1 MQKCAAYIKSRLNF
15 VKEYDIM
22 LNIATKGG
30 ELMYRYK
37 IEELKKWKESPTR
50 KPMIIRGARQ
60 VGKTWLMKE
69 FGKEFY
75 EKCAYIN
82 FDDNSRMNK
91 LFEEDFD
98 LDRIIQ
104 GLKIESGVNIE
115 PENTLIIFDEI
126 QETPKA
132 LKALKYF
139 CENAREYHIISAGSL
154 LGVAI
159 HEGTSF
165 PVGKVDFMDLTPLS
179 FFEFLEAL
187 GENELLKLL
196 KNNDFPMI
204 EVFDTKIK
212 EYLKLYYYVGG
223 MPEVVNAY
231 ATNKDLKEVRK
242 IQKELL
248 AAYEQDFSKHAP
260 SNIVPRIRQLWN
272 NIPTQ
277 LAKEN
282 KKFIYGLIKEGA
294 RAREYEIALSWL
306 IDCGIVYQ
314 MNRVN
319 NCKVP
324 LSAYQDFNA
333 FKLYLLDVGLLAAM
347 AEIDEKTLL
356 DGNEI
361 FVEFKG
367 SLTEQYVLC
376 QLKQCTDLNVFYWT
390 ADTGTAEIDF
400 ITQIRGKNVPIEV
413 KASENLQAKSLK
425 TFVQK
430 YNTEINVRTSMSN
443 YRKEDWLINVPLYS
457 IGNIEEITK
466 M

>member
-1 MQKCAAYIKSRLNF
+1 M
-15 VKEYDIM
+15 KEYDIM

-314 MNRVN
+314 INRVN

-400 ITQIRGKNVPIEV
+400 ITQIRGNNVPIEV

-457 IGNIEEITK
+457 MGNIE
-466 M
+466 

>member
-1 MQKCAAYIKSRLNF
+1 M
-15 VKEYDIM
+15 KEYDIM

-37 IEELKKWKESPTR
+37 IVELKKWKESPTR

-204 EVFDTKIK
+204 EVFNTKIK

-231 ATNKDLKEVRK
+231 ETNKDLKEVRK

-314 MNRVN
+314 INRVN

-347 AEIDEKTLL
+347 AETDEKTLL
-356 DGNEI
+356 DENEI

-376 QLKQCTDLNVFYWT
+376 QLKQCTDLIVFYWT
-390 ADTGTAEIDF
+390 ADTGTAKIDF
-400 ITQIRGKNVPIEV
+400 ITQIRGNNVPIEV

>member
-1 MQKCAAYIKSRLNF
+1 M
-15 VKEYDIM
+15 
-22 LNIATKGG
+22 
-30 ELMYRYK
+30 
-37 IEELKKWKESPTR
+37 
-50 KPMIIRGARQ
+50 
-60 VGKTWLMKE
+60 
-69 FGKEFY
+69 
-75 EKCAYIN
+75 
-82 FDDNSRMNK
+82 
-91 LFEEDFD
+91 
-98 LDRIIQ
+98 
-104 GLKIESGVNIE
+104 
-115 PENTLIIFDEI
+115 
-126 QETPKA
+126 
-132 LKALKYF
+132 
-139 CENAREYHIISAGSL
+139 
-154 LGVAI
+154 
-159 HEGTSF
+159 
-165 PVGKVDFMDLTPLS
+165 
-179 FFEFLEAL
+179 
-187 GENELLKLL
+187 
-196 KNNDFPMI
+196 
-204 EVFDTKIK
+204 
-212 EYLKLYYYVGG
+212 
-223 MPEVVNAY
+223 
-231 ATNKDLKEVRK
+231 
-242 IQKELL
+242 
-248 AAYEQDFSKHAP
+248 
-260 SNIVPRIRQLWN
+260 PRIRQLWN

-314 MNRVN
+314 INRVN

-400 ITQIRGKNVPIEV
+400 ITQIRGNNVPIEV

>member
-1 MQKCAAYIKSRLNF
+1 
-15 VKEYDIM
+15 
-22 LNIATKGG
+22 
-30 ELMYRYK
+30 MYRYK
-37 IEELKKWKESPTR
+37 IEELKAWKTSKNR
-50 KPMIIRGARQ
+50 KPLIIRGARQ

-82 FDDNSRMNK
+82 FDDNTRMNK

-115 PENTLIIFDEI
+115 PENTLIILDEI

-139 CENAREYHIISAGSL
+139 CENANEYHIISAGSL

-159 HEGTSF
+159 HQGTSF
-165 PVGKVDFMDLTPLS
+165 PVGKVDFLDLAPLS
-179 FFEFLEAL
+179 FFEFLKAL
-187 GENELLKLL
+187 NKNELLEIIE
-196 KNNDFPMI
+196 NNDFNFI
-204 EVFDTKIK
+204 KVFNTKLK
-212 EYLKLYYYVGG
+212 ELLKLYYYIGG
-223 MPEVVNAY
+223 MPEAVNSY
-231 ATNKDLKEVRK
+231 VQNKDLIEVRK
-242 IQKELL
+242 IQKRLL
-248 AAYEQDFSKHAP
+248 EAYEQDFSKHAP
-260 SNIVPRIRQLWN
+260 SNIVPRIRGLWN

-282 KKFIYGLIKEGA
+282 KKFIYGLVRKGA

-306 IDCGIVYQ
+306 IDCGLVYQ
-314 MNRVN
+314 VNRVN
-319 NCKVP
+319 NSKIP

-347 AEIDEKTLL
+347 SGIDSKTLL
-356 DGNEI
+356 EGNEI
-361 FVEFKG
+361 FEEFKG

-376 QLKQCTDLNVFYWT
+376 QLKQCTSLDIFYWSS
-390 ADTGTAEIDF
+390 DTGISEIDF
-400 ITQIRGKNVPIEV
+400 ITQIEKNNIPIEV
-413 KASENLQAKSLK
+413 KANENLQAKSLK

-430 YNTEINVRTSMSN
+430 YNSKINVRTSMTD
-443 YRKEDWLINVPLYS
+443 YRKEDWLTNIPLYL
-457 IGNIEEITK
+457 IGNIEEILK
-466 M
+466 RED

>member
-1 MQKCAAYIKSRLNF
+1 
-15 VKEYDIM
+15 
-22 LNIATKGG
+22 
-30 ELMYRYK
+30 MYREK
-37 IEELKKWKESPTR
+37 IEELKKWKNSETR
-50 KPMIIRGARQ
+50 KPLIIRGARQ

-69 FGKEFY
+69 FGEKY
-75 EKCAYIN
+75 YQKCAYIN

-98 LDRIIQ
+98 IDRIIQ

-115 PENTLIIFDEI
+115 AENTLIILDEI

-165 PVGKVDFMDLTPLS
+165 PVGKVDFLDLTPLS

-196 KNNDFPMI
+196 KSNDFDMI
-204 EVFDTKIK
+204 TVFETKLK
-212 EYLKLYYYVGG
+212 EYLKIYYYVGG

-231 ATNKDLKEVRK
+231 IENKDLNETRE
-242 IQKELL
+242 IQKKLL
-248 AAYEQDFSKHAP
+248 DAYEQDFSKHAP
-260 SNIVPRIRQLWN
+260 TNVVPRIRQLWN

-282 KKFIYGLIKEGA
+282 KKFIYGLIREGA

-306 IDCGIVYQ
+306 IDCGLIYQ
-314 MNRVN
+314 VNRVN
-319 NCKVP
+319 TAKIP

-333 FKLYLLDVGLLAAM
+333 FKLYLLDVGLLTAM
-347 AEIDEKTLL
+347 AGVDAKTLL
-356 DGNEI
+356 EGNEV
-361 FVEFKG
+361 FQEFKG

-376 QLKQCTDLNVFYWT
+376 QIKECTNLDTFYWSS
-390 ADTGTAEIDF
+390 DTGTAEIDF
-400 ITQIRGKNVPIEV
+400 ITQIDGNNVPIEV
-413 KASENLQAKSLK
+413 KANENLQSKSLK
-425 TFVQK
+425 SFVQK
-430 YNTEINVRTSMSN
+430 YNTKINIRTSMSS
-443 YRKEDWLINVPLYS
+443 YRKEEWLINIPLYS
-457 IGNIEEITK
+457 IGNIEKIIAN
-466 M
+466 